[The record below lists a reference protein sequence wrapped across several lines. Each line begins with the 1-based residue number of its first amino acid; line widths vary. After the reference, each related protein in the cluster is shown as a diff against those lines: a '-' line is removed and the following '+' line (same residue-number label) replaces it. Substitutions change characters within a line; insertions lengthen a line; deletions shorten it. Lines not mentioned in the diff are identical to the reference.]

1 MKTCYKEKYL
11 RRPVSANK
19 DDVDLLFLSLW
30 WLSRLRLCPLYG
42 SSFIPVPSAFINAN
56 KEIPNAPANKDDDD
70 FLFLS
75 IKAIAPQICPL

>member
-1 MKTCYKEKYL
+1 MKTCDKEKYL

-30 WLSRLRLCPLYG
+30 WLLRLRLCPLYG
-42 SSFIPVPSAFINAN
+42 SSFIPVASAFINAN
-56 KEIPNAPANKDDDD
+56 KEILNALAHKDDD

-75 IKAIAPQICPL
+75 IKAIAPQFCPL